1 MSMNELDSFVLSKLA
16 EYKTAGACFALIN
29 DGNVVYQKGYGFR
42 DVEAALPCTPKT
54 NISIASVTKSFTAL
68 AIMILAEN
76 GHLNVDDPVKTHI
89 PEFNIQPDKSQIL
102 IRHLLSHSSGIPSLA
117 SSEMEWSALTGASQT
132 RFPLASHDSLV
143 AYGSEANDWLI
154 ASPGKEMRY
163 CNYGFHLLGAIIERR
178 SKMSYED
185 FVDNNILKPLQM
197 DKSYFSKTHF
207 DTDLDSS
214 SAYVLSKGERKK
226 ILMPFRA
233 VTAAGGLFSNV
244 HDLSRYIRMYLNGGQ
259 LENVRVVS
267 QASLSQ
273 MTASHIAL
281 PKDGPWNQ
289 TSYCFGLMRTDDFFG
304 QTVIEHGGGQPFATS
319 YIAWIPESGKGVAF
333 LQNGGGYSTWRF
345 AQIALAILLSED
357 WRELPFIRR
366 ERILDSLAGNYEAY
380 RSVLR
385 YSVRRA
391 GDQLYLEHKNAHH
404 ESSIPLLAEQFNENE
419 YKFLAPVMGEKM
431 PITFIHTKQ
440 HIDLHMDRYLFR
452 KKS

>member
-1 MSMNELDSFVLSKLA
+1 MNINELDSFILSKLA
-16 EYKTAGACFALIN
+16 EYKTSGACLALIN

-68 AIMILAEN
+68 AILILAEN
-76 GHLNVDDPVKTHI
+76 GHLDVDDPVKTHI
-89 PEFNIQPDKSQIL
+89 PEFNIQPDKGQIL

-143 AYGSEANDWLI
+143 SYGSEANDWLI

-163 CNYGFHLLGAIIERR
+163 CNYGFHLLGSIIERR

-185 FVDNNILKPLQM
+185 FVDDNILKPLQM
-197 DKSYFSKTHF
+197 DKSYFSKTRF

-214 SAYVLSKGERKK
+214 SAYVLSRGERKK
-226 ILMPFRA
+226 IPMPFRA
-233 VTAAGGLFSNV
+233 VTAAGGLLSNV

-273 MTASHIAL
+273 MTDSHIAL

-319 YIAWIPESGKGVAF
+319 YIAWIPESGKGVVV
-333 LQNGGGYSTWRF
+333 LQNGVGYSTWRF
-345 AQIALAILLSED
+345 AQIALAILLGED
-357 WRELPFIRR
+357 WRELSFIRR